1 MQKHVIELPDT
12 FTVGGT
18 GFTTEVTIADF
29 PAKIIAQL
37 AIHGLKQK
45 AVDGTS
51 SVPAQL
57 AGEAW
62 QAVKVKGGM
71 DATKAAEAWAKLDNT
86 ERKAYVANWT
96 GLEANRQAILDA
108 KAAARDKVLAA
119 LREGKWEVRMATEW
133 HGVDVD
139 VLREYAA
146 IRAAAGKAFTF
157 EKGTPTAKREAAIA
171 EAYLAL
177 PDEKRAAIAKR
188 VVDAKAERAK
198 LADLI

>member
-1 MQKHVIELPDT
+1 MQVFTIELPDT
-12 FTVGGT
+12 FTVGGA

-29 PAKIIAQL
+29 PTAIIAQL
-37 AIHGLKQK
+37 ALHGLKQK

-71 DATKAAEAWAKLDNT
+71 DAAKAAEAWSKLDNA

-96 GLEANRQAILDA
+96 GSEANRQPIIDA

-119 LREGKWEVRMATEW
+119 LREGKWEVRVAAES

-157 EKGTPTAKREAAIA
+157 EKGTPTAKREAVIA

-177 PDEKRAAIAKR
+177 PEDKRAAIAKR
-188 VVDAKAERAK
+188 VADAKAERAK